1 MKASRVSL
9 PFFLCVLSACAGV
22 IDDPTGMPASEGLT
36 FSPADLSQDDAA
48 GAKADQ
54 PEPEADGGAA
64 RLLAA
69 PAPVAELTAPAAE
82 AAAPVAQAAAQPA
95 AASAT
100 TSVGTGEMNRPA
112 MGPAPIEAA
121 KIPGDPF
128 VLVKNWDFGKR
139 GTVKNAADLQSEFQF
154 HDHFGTI
161 ANGTNYGSVTV
172 APNEETA
179 ISAPG
184 LGLPNDRQ
192 PVEDP
197 ANPLREFTDD
207 TLLAHVRP
215 LSDNQSTFS
224 AWKHDTGNGSL
235 TAKWKL
241 DKGGSLLGRDL
252 VWETRVRM
260 PKPVP
265 GYWFA
270 LWTAGQH
277 WDKGAEMDVLESF
290 GTPNINADAFHADSV
305 GGKNEVEYKAWP
317 NALDSVGVPANDR
330 ALSDWHTWTWV
341 YLRDDTFQIYYDGH
355 LVQHGSIPWTYG
367 ASQGGEPVD
376 MYFLFDFSWGHTQVQ
391 DVNIELPVSALP
403 LTYEIDYSRV
413 YMR

>member
-1 MKASRVSL
+1 MKASRTLL
-9 PFFLCVLSACAGV
+9 PVFLCALSAYAGV
-22 IDDPTGMPASEGLT
+22 AEDPATAVAQESQALSSEG
-36 FSPADLSQDDAA
+36 SSQADASV
-48 GAKADQ
+48 AKTEEA
-54 PEPEADGGAA
+54 EADGGKAEP
-64 RLLAA
+64 LPA
-69 PAPVAELTAPAAE
+69 PAPKLE
-82 AAAPVAQAAAQPA
+82 AAAQT
-95 AASAT
+95 AT
-100 TSVGTGEMNRPA
+100 ATGVGTGEISQPVA
-112 MGPAPIEAA
+112 GPTPTEAA

-128 VLVKNWDFGKR
+128 VLVKNWDFGKK
-139 GTVKNAADLQSEFQF
+139 GTVKNTADLQSEFQF
-154 HDHFGTI
+154 HDSFGTI
-161 ANGTNYGSVTV
+161 ANGYNYGSVTV
-172 APNEETA
+172 APSAETA
-179 ISAPG
+179 IDAWG
-184 LGLPNDRQ
+184 FNLPNNKQ

-197 ANPLREFTDD
+197 AKPVREFTDD

-215 LSDNQSTFS
+215 LSDSQTTFS
-224 AWKHDTGNGSL
+224 AWKHDTGNGSF
-235 TAKWKL
+235 TAKWTL
-241 DKGGSLLGRDL
+241 PTGGSLLGRDL

-270 LWTAGQH
+270 LWTAGKR

-305 GGKNEVEYKAWP
+305 GGKNEVEYSAWP
-317 NALDSVGVPANDR
+317 KALDEVGVPKDDR

-355 LVQHGSIPWTYG
+355 LVQHGNIHWTYG
-367 ASQGGEPVD
+367 ATPGGEPVD

-391 DVNIELPVSALP
+391 DVNIELPVSVLP